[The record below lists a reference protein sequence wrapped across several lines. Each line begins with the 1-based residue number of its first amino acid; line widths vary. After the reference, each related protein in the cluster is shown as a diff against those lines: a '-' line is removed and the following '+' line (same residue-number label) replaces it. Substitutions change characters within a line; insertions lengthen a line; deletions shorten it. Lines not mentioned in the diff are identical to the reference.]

1 MRLPTCV
8 THTRRVGCFIC
19 SGIQAHGDTLGLSV
33 SGEMAELDL
42 SLSFEH
48 ARSVSLA
55 LSFSGVRPRVR
66 TLSPFLPPRLPL
78 FSFS

>member
-1 MRLPTCV
+1 
-8 THTRRVGCFIC
+8 
-19 SGIQAHGDTLGLSV
+19 V